1 MEDVGG
7 GPLSC
12 KMALN
17 AQRKRKKK
25 EVCESVLWQLAQ
37 KGDASVAGPAF
48 AEELQAH
55 FHRLPTR

>member
-1 MEDVGG
+1 MEDVG
-7 GPLSC
+7 C

-25 EVCESVLWQLAQ
+25 EVCESVLSQLAQ
-37 KGDASVAGPAF
+37 KEDASVAEPGF
-48 AEELQAH
+48 AEELHAH